1 MTPTTKTKDA
11 LTGAQKAALVRD
23 YEANTTGS
31 ATFTRHWSGAL
42 IYTEGVHMLAET
54 CGAHWLVDLIA
65 SYQIDLR
72 VRTEGFQVWELTHP
86 DDRALWVATMRADT
100 DEPELVRQEIEYS
113 DFPAELSP
121 MRLWLE
127 QSGDQWILMLP
138 RER

>member
-31 ATFTRHWSGAL
+31 ATFTRH
-42 IYTEGVHMLAET
+42 
-54 CGAHWLVDLIA
+54 
-65 SYQIDLR
+65 
-72 VRTEGFQVWELTHP
+72 
-86 DDRALWVATMRADT
+86 TMRADT